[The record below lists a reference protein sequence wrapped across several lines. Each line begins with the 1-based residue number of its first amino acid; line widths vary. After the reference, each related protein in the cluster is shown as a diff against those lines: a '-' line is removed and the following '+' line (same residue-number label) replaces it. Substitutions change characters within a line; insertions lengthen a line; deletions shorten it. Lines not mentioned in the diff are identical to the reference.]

1 MLPSDPVGRVRRLQ
15 RRAETGGS
23 RDLAQLVRRVGST
36 GREAVAR
43 LRSVPSRP
51 AEISATGPVPGFRSV
66 EADHVGMQD
75 PRDVAAT
82 IPLVER
88 AFVFLDLCG
97 FTGFMAA
104 HGEYAA
110 IDALSSFRSLTRDVA
125 ARRGIRAAKWLGDG
139 AMLVAVEVGPA
150 IAAAVE
156 LVARYDGQALA
167 LRGGIAHGAVLL
179 FDGDDYIGQPANLA
193 ARLCQ
198 AARPGEVLAVGY
210 PRDALPP
217 WIEITGTR
225 DVTLRG
231 LARIR
236 RIQCLAPVS
245 GFELPRLGPRHGS

>member
-15 RRAETGGS
+15 RRAEPDAS

-43 LRSVPSRP
+43 LRSVPSTP
-51 AEISATGPVPGFRSV
+51 AELPATLPVPGLASA

-97 FTGFMAA
+97 FTGFMDT
-104 HGEYAA
+104 HGEHAA
-110 IDALSSFRSLTRDVA
+110 IDALSSFRSLTRDIA

-156 LVARYDGQALA
+156 LVARYEAQPLA

-179 FDGDDYIGQPANLA
+179 FDGDDYIGRPANLA

-210 PRDALPP
+210 PHGALPP
-217 WIEITGTR
+217 WIEVTGTR

-236 RIQCLAPVS
+236 RIQCLGPVP
-245 GFELPRLGPRHGS
+245 GLDLPRLGPRHAS